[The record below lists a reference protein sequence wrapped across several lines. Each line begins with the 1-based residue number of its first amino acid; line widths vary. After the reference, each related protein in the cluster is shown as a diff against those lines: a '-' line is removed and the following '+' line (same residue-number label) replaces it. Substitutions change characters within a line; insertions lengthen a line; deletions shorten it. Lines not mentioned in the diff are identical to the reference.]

1 MSRQI
6 LFDIGANEGKY
17 TDTNMKNFDKCILV
31 EANPSLAENLR
42 EKYRTNTSVYI
53 VEAIASNKESEV
65 FYISN
70 ANQISTSDP
79 EWIQNSRFSN
89 NYMWSPVKGIKT
101 VSVDT
106 LIQQFGEPT
115 LLKIDVE
122 GYEYNVLQSLSKK
135 VNMLCFEWAEE
146 KKKEILLSLE
156 YLYAY
161 NYTKFHVQIEDK
173 YDYRVNDNEWV
184 DYTTIYSTMNSMCDV
199 NRKDS
204 WGMIWAF

>member
-1 MSRQI
+1 MSQRV

-17 TDTNMKNFDKCILV
+17 TDINMKNFDKCILV
-31 EANPSLAENLR
+31 EANPVLSENLR
-42 EKYRTNTSVYI
+42 QKYKTNHSIHV
-53 VEAIASNKESEV
+53 VEAIASNKENEV

-79 EWIQNSRFSN
+79 EWIQKSRFSN
-89 NYMWSPVKGIKT
+89 NYIWTPVEGIRT

-106 LIQQFGEPT
+106 LIEQFGQPT
-115 LLKIDVE
+115 LVKIDVE

-156 YLYAY
+156 YLDRYK
-161 NYTKFHVQIEDK
+161 YTKFHIQNEDT
-173 YDYRVNDNEWV
+173 YDYSVKDSEWL
-184 DYTTIYSTMNSMCDV
+184 DYTTVYNIMNNSCDV
-199 NRKDS
+199 NRKES

>member
-1 MSRQI
+1 MSQQI

-17 TDTNMKNFDKCILV
+17 TDANMKNFDKCILV

-42 EKYRTNTSVYI
+42 EKYKTNESIYV
-53 VEAIASNKESEV
+53 VEAIASNKENEV

-115 LLKIDVE
+115 LVKIDVE

-146 KKKEILLSLE
+146 KKKEILLSIE
-156 YLYAY
+156 YLNRYK
-161 NYTKFHVQIEDK
+161 YTKFNIQNGDNH
-173 YDYRVNDNEWV
+173 DYIIKENELL
-184 DYTTIYSTMNSMCDV
+184 DYTKIYNIMNTSCDV
-199 NRKDS
+199 NRKEL

>member
-1 MSRQI
+1 MSHRV

-17 TDTNMKNFDKCILV
+17 TDANMKNFNKCILV
-31 EANPSLAENLR
+31 EANPVLAENLR
-42 EKYRTNTSVYI
+42 EKYRTNTSIYI
-53 VEAIASNKESEV
+53 VEAIASNKENEV

-79 EWIQNSRFSN
+79 EWIQKSRFSN
-89 NYMWSPVKGIKT
+89 NYTWSPVEGIKT
-101 VSVDT
+101 ISVDT

-156 YLYAY
+156 YLHTH
-161 NYTKFHVQIEDK
+161 NYTKFHIQIEDK
-173 YDYRVNDNEWV
+173 YDYSVKEGDWLN
-184 DYTTIYSTMNSMCDV
+184 YTTIYNTMNTSCDV

>member
-1 MSRQI
+1 MI
-6 LFDIGANEGKY
+6 FL
-17 TDTNMKNFDKCILV
+17 TML
-31 EANPSLAENLR
+31 
-42 EKYRTNTSVYI
+42 
-53 VEAIASNKESEV
+53 
-65 FYISN
+65 
-70 ANQISTSDP
+70 
-79 EWIQNSRFSN
+79 SRFSN
-89 NYMWSPVKGIKT
+89 KYTWTPVEGIKT

-135 VNMLCFEWAEE
+135 VNMVSFEWAEE

-156 YLYAY
+156 YLHAH
-161 NYTKFHVQIEDK
+161 NYTKFHIQIEDK
-173 YDYRVNDNEWV
+173 YDYSVKDGDWQ
-184 DYTTIYSTMNSMCDV
+184 DYTTVYNRMNTSCDV

>member
-17 TDTNMKNFDKCILV
+17 TDANMKNFDKYILV
-31 EANPSLAENLR
+31 EANHVLAEKLR
-42 EKYRTNTSVYI
+42 EKYRTYASVYI
-53 VEAIASNKESEV
+53 VEAIASNKENEV

-70 ANQISTSDP
+70 ANTISTSDP
-79 EWIQNSRFSN
+79 EWIQKSRFSN
-89 NYMWSPVKGIKT
+89 NYTWTPVEGIKT

-106 LIQQFGEPT
+106 LIQEFGEPT
-115 LLKIDVE
+115 LIKIDVE

-156 YLYAY
+156 YLNAH
-161 NYTKFHVQIEDK
+161 NYTKFHIQIEDK
-173 YDYRVNDNEWV
+173 YDYSVKDGDWQ
-184 DYTTIYSTMNSMCDV
+184 DYTTVYNTMNSSCDV